1 MGVRQL
7 KVLTFEYEKMKR
19 AGQILNA
26 LPFYGVHQ
34 ARLIAEL
41 GDILDS
47 GSLGEIIEKK
57 EEQPNAIQPKEVCK
71 NKLAE

>member
-1 MGVRQL
+1 MGVRQV

-26 LPFYGVHQ
+26 LPFCGVQQ

-47 GSLGEIIEKK
+47 GSLGEIIEKEEKK
-57 EEQPNAIQPKEVCK
+57 EDAIQSKEVCK
-71 NKLAE
+71 NKLAK